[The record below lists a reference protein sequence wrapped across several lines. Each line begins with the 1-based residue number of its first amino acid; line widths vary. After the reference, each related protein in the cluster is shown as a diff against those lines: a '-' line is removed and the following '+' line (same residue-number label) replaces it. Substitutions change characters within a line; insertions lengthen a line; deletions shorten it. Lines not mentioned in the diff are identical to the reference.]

1 MCSGMPP
8 EGQRDVGRLLIV
20 CPDRPGIVAAVSE
33 FLFEHGANIVH
44 SDQHS
49 TSPFGG
55 TFFMR
60 VEFSLAG
67 IQALHADLEAG
78 FRGQVAE
85 RFGMRWWLSLAARRK
100 RLGVFVSRAEHAL
113 LELLWQQR
121 AGDLPAEIVVV
132 ISNHANNADLVTAA
146 AIPFFHVPVTA
157 ELKPSAEAEQLRIL

>member
-1 MCSGMPP
+1 MPP
-8 EGQRDVGRLLIV
+8 EARSDVGRLLIV
-20 CPDRPGIVAAVSE
+20 CADRPGIVAAVSE
-33 FLFEHGANIVH
+33 FLFEHGANIIH

-67 IQALHADLEAG
+67 LGAVHAHLQAG
-78 FRGQVAE
+78 FRGRVAE
-85 RFGMRWWLSLAARRK
+85 RFDMRWWLSLAARRK

-121 AGDLPAEIVVV
+121 AGDLPADIVVV
-132 ISNHANNADLVTAA
+132 LSNHTNNADLVMGAD
-146 AIPFFHVPVTA
+146 
-157 ELKPSAEAEQLRIL
+157 